1 MLLVLGIILF
11 YRIEKPLGKLGE
23 DIVFSIYYSIDMACL
38 VLLGIT
44 SVGVR
49 VTVYINI

>member
-11 YRIEKPLGKLGE
+11 RRIEKPLRKLGE
-23 DIVFSIYYSIDMACL
+23 DIVFSIYRSIDVAYL

-44 SVGVR
+44 GVNIR
-49 VTVYINI
+49 VAVYINI

>member
-11 YRIEKPLGKLGE
+11 YRIEKPLKKLGE
-23 DIVFSIYYSIDMACL
+23 DVVFSICHSIDVACL

-44 SVGVR
+44 SVGIR
-49 VTVYINI
+49 VTIYVNI